1 LKTSFRGNKDLSKA
15 DQQTQ
20 VKELQTKMDTI
31 RKQGVKMIKAKLS
44 EMFDD
49 EEMTLT

>member
-1 LKTSFRGNKDLSKA
+1 
-15 DQQTQ
+15 
-20 VKELQTKMDTI
+20 
-31 RKQGVKMIKAKLS
+31 MIKAKLS

>member
-1 LKTSFRGNKDLSKA
+1 
-15 DQQTQ
+15 
-20 VKELQTKMDTI
+20 MDTI

-49 EEMTLT
+49 EDITLTQKLQKINVQEFGDQMTEMMRQYCNQ